1 MAWKK
6 GQSGNP
12 NGFMA
17 PQRDARKRAARVI
30 ADLTGDGEELIRRM
44 LLLSR
49 GVTSPD
55 ELEKLGGDEA
65 FRDGR
70 MANGIGLDRIRL
82 AEAATQNLADRLMG
96 KPSQHVEVERV
107 DETAQDL
114 DAVLA
119 RLTPEQL
126 ANLDTALAALGA
138 QEETNADAPAPAA
151 TH

>member
-1 MAWKK
+1 MVWKK

-30 ADLTGDGEELIRRM
+30 AELTGDGEELVRRM

-49 GVTSPD
+49 GLTSAD
-55 ELEKLGGDEA
+55 ELERLGGDAA

-70 MANGIGLDRIRL
+70 MVEGLTMERIRL

-96 KPSQHVEVERV
+96 KPSQHVEIEKV
-107 DETAQDL
+107 DETVPDL
-114 DAVLA
+114 DAALA
-119 RLTPEQL
+119 KLTPDQL
-126 ANLDTALAALGA
+126 ANLGAALAALGE
-138 QEETNADAPAPAA
+138 QEETNADAPAPALQ
-151 TH
+151 